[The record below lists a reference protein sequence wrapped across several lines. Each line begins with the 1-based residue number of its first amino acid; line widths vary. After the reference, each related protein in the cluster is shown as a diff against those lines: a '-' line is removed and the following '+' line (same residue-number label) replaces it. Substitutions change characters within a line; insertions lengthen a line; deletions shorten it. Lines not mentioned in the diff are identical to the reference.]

1 MYAWESTPL
10 REIFDFQQI
19 YSVLIGYKK
28 KKIQKR
34 MKSRAKI
41 VNTAFALN
49 YATPFV
55 FDFLLFCTFL
65 HHICPEQI

>member
-41 VNTAFALN
+41 INTAFALK
-49 YATPFV
+49 YATPCKLV
-55 FDFLLFCTFL
+55 CKCDIDHPCL
-65 HHICPEQI
+65 